1 MANLSALSNSAA
13 QINSYA
19 NFVNSVKGNGGAD
32 TTNAINPEVFYSTQL
47 LDTIR
52 DAAES
57 YQYFKY
63 AQSMPIEGKADKL
76 TVRRWAP
83 LQAHTVPLQEGIPP
97 ISDKG
102 SVEKYEMQAYQYG
115 RYMEFTDKVDFKAVD
130 PIVAH
135 YSNEYSIVA
144 VETLDLLA
152 RDMLL
157 TCAQKY
163 YANAANVAEAAGSN
177 NLMLGLGIQY
187 AQYRDAVIEGSNP
200 TDLALYRVA
209 PALSDLR
216 LIGLSLK
223 KAKVKP
229 VDTTY
234 HVLVSPEF
242 VFDMLDDPYIQNY
255 MKINQ
260 TTENMYSD
268 GALIPMFGFSFH
280 EVVNCPTSS
289 EYYDSTD
296 QKYKALYTLNAEDAS
311 TEIASGDEANI
322 VAGVERPTA
331 TDGYVKDSRTGM
343 DASYVPGQI
352 SYPATKNIS
361 IKLVNDSSAT
371 AHEYALTKVN
381 HILILGKDA
390 LARTGLSGEDSA
402 KMYVKPLGST
412 GVLDPIDQRQ
422 SIGFK
427 INSVGFG
434 STRLEA
440 IVDYICIPTQLNV

>member
-1 MANLSALSNSAA
+1 MSLSALSNSQAT
-13 QINSYA
+13 INTYVD
-19 NFVNSVKGNGGAD
+19 FVNSAVGVNGAD
-32 TTNAINPEVFYSTQL
+32 ASNTINPEVFYSTQL

-63 AQSMPIEGKADKL
+63 ATAMPIEGKADKL

-83 LQAHTVPLQEGIPP
+83 LQAHTVPLAEGVPP

-102 SVEKYEMQAYQYG
+102 SVEKYEITAYQYG

-152 RDMLL
+152 QDMLL
-157 TCAQKY
+157 TCAQQY
-163 YANAANVAEAAGSN
+163 YAGGAASRADVKIGCGPSIA
-177 NLMLGLGIQY
+177 
-187 AQYRDAVIEGSNP
+187 
-200 TDLALYRVA
+200 
-209 PALSDLR
+209 DLR
-216 LIGLSLK
+216 LIGLALK

-229 VDTTY
+229 IDTTY

-242 VFDMLDDPYIQNY
+242 VYDMLDDPYVQNY

-260 TTENMYSD
+260 TTENVYSD
-268 GALIPMFGFSFH
+268 GTLIPMFGFSFH

-289 EYYDSTD
+289 AWYDSVSD
-296 QKYKALYTLNAEDAS
+296 SYKALAYKYDAGTDTYTYQTVTAQ
-311 TEIASGDEANI
+311 TELTS
-322 VAGVERPTA
+322 
-331 TDGYVKDSRTGM
+331 GYVKDSRTGK
-343 DASYVPGQI
+343 DASYIPNQRIFTPNAGFTLMKQ
-352 SYPATKNIS
+352 
-361 IKLVNDSSAT
+361 
-371 AHEYALTKVN
+371 N
-381 HILILGKDA
+381 HIIILGKDA
-390 LARTGLSGEDSA
+390 LVRTGLSGEDAA

-440 IVDYICIPTQLNV
+440 IVDYICVPSQLNV

>member
-1 MANLSALSNSAA
+1 MSLSALSNSAA
-13 QINSYA
+13 TINTYVD
-19 NFVNSVKGNGGAD
+19 FVNASVGVGGAD
-32 TTNAINPEVFYSTQL
+32 ATNTINPEVFYSTQL
-47 LDTIR
+47 LETIR

-63 AQSMPIEGKADKL
+63 ATPMPIEGKADKL
-76 TVRRWAP
+76 VVRRWAP
-83 LQAHTVPLQEGIPP
+83 LQAHTVPLTEGVPP
-97 ISDKG
+97 ITDKG
-102 SVEKYEMQAYQYG
+102 SVEKYEITAYQYG

-152 RDMLL
+152 QDMLL

-163 YANAANVAEAAGSN
+163 YAGGAAS
-177 NLMLGLGIQY
+177 
-187 AQYRDAVIEGSNP
+187 RDMVRIGC
-200 TDLALYRVA
+200 T
-209 PALSDLR
+209 PAIADLR
-216 LIGLSLK
+216 LIGLAFK

-229 VDTTY
+229 VDKTY

-242 VFDMLDDPYIQNY
+242 VYDMLDDPYVQNY

-260 TTENMYSD
+260 STENMYSD
-268 GALIPMFGFSFH
+268 SVLIPMFGFSFH

-289 EYYDSTD
+289 AWYDADSDT
-296 QKYKALYTLNAEDAS
+296 YKCLAYKWDSALESYQYET
-311 TEIASGDEANI
+311 
-322 VAGVERPTA
+322 VTA
-331 TDGYVKDSRTGM
+331 TTELVSGYVKDSRTGK
-343 DASYVPGQI
+343 DASYIPNQRVFTPSEGFTLMKQ
-352 SYPATKNIS
+352 
-361 IKLVNDSSAT
+361 
-371 AHEYALTKVN
+371 N
-381 HILILGKDA
+381 HIIILGKDA
-390 LARTGLSGEDSA
+390 LVRTGLTGEDSA

-440 IVDYICIPTQLNV
+440 IVDYICVPSQLNV